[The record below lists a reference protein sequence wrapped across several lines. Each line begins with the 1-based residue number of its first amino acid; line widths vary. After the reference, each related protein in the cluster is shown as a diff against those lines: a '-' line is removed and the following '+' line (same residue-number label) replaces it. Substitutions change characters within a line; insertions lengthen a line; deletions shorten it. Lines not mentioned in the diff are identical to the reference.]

1 MNKKA
6 DRNAEMVKMRESGA
20 TYTEIAKRFGVSR
33 CRVWQMVGRDRGL
46 TFRPLSFERCVYPNL
61 RKWMN
66 ENKITKAELT
76 RRMRGN
82 SASKNATEIDSFLLG
97 KTEGMAKK
105 TIDKLILVTGL
116 PYEVL
121 FSKEESAS
129 CNTVAT
135 VRCKECNHGKLIETQ
150 GRYLCRKTGG
160 CLRFAEDFCNYGT
173 KDGAE

>member
-6 DRNAEMVKMRESGA
+6 DRNAEMVKMRENGA
-20 TYTEIAKRFGVSR
+20 TYSEIAKRFGVSR
-33 CRVWQMVGRDRGL
+33 CRVWQMVGRDRGFN
-46 TFRPLSFERCVYPNL
+46 FRPLSPERCVYPNL

-82 SASKNATEIDSFLLG
+82 ATSGNVVEIDSFLSG
-97 KTEGMAKK
+97 KIEGMAKK

-116 PYEVL
+116 PYEAL
-121 FSKEESAS
+121 FSKEETAS
-129 CNTVAT
+129 CNTVAL
-135 VRCKECNHGKLIETQ
+135 VHCKECGYGQLIETQ

-160 CLRFAEDFCNYGT
+160 CLRFADDFCNYGT
-173 KDGAE
+173 KDGVE